1 MSRRLAHAV
10 ICGLAL
16 AAAPAAWAESLR
28 CNGQIIEVGD
38 PRLTV
43 MQKCGEPLLKDSYCR
58 AVEVMPPP
66 GAGRTPWYAG
76 DMPCRVVDEWLYDR
90 GPGNLMATV
99 RFESGRIQAIVY
111 SQR

>member
-1 MSRRLAHAV
+1 MSKPLVHA
-10 ICGLAL
+10 IFGALAL
-16 AAAPAAWAESLR
+16 AAAPAAQAESLR

-38 PRLTV
+38 PRLSV

-58 AVEVMPPP
+58 AVEIMPPP
-66 GAGRTPWYAG
+66 GARTPWYAG
-76 DMPCRVVDEWLYDR
+76 DLPCRVVDEWLYDR

-111 SQR
+111 TQR